1 MQIPDHHGVQ
11 VGDTFRSL
19 RRQRGVTLEQMSSRC
34 GMSVPVLSRK
44 ETGRQ
49 PFTRKDIE
57 LWIAALH
64 LSPVEAHEVWRMA
77 GLVAH
82 VTHYLRCPHAGIA
95 PEISHILHHTDVPSV
110 LLTTQGMVRAWNG
123 CFELLLSVSQCLD
136 SYDPP
141 ALHIFDVLA
150 AIPSAEQDATY
161 RCTESAE
168 PAEMQPE
175 QQFVQGM
182 VGYLIEWL
190 SLHHEPATT
199 NMFLARLP
207 SNALAQLIRAC
218 WPAMLRER
226 LAGTPPLYPRRI
238 LPIQT
243 GIGIVELI
251 ATRCAI
257 ADAHGLIMVML
268 LPYDNQSHALCTT
281 LRAERSYLK
290 PAYIL

>member
-19 RRQRGVTLEQMSSRC
+19 RRQRGVTLEQMSRRC

-57 LWIAALH
+57 LWITALH

-82 VTHYLRCPHAGIA
+82 VAHHPRCSYANIA
-95 PEISHILHHTDVPSV
+95 PEINDILQHTDVPSV

-136 SYDPP
+136 PCDPH

-150 AIPSAEQDATY
+150 AIPTAVQKPVHL
-161 RCTESAE
+161 CAE
-168 PAEMQPE
+168 PAQMPPE

-199 NMFLARLP
+199 TMFLTRLP

-218 WPAMLRER
+218 WPPMLRER

-238 LPIQT
+238 LPIPTQ
-243 GIGIVELI
+243 IGIVELI

-257 ADAHGLIMVML
+257 ADPHGLIMVML
-268 LPYDNQSHALCTT
+268 LPYGDQSHAICTT
-281 LRAERSYLK
+281 LRDKRGYLK